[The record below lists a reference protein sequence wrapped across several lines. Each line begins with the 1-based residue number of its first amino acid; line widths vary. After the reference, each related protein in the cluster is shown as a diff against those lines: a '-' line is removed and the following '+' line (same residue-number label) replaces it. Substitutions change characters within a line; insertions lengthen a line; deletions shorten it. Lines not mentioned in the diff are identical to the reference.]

1 MKTVW
6 LSVGTALL
14 FISQAAVAGQH
25 SQRIQ
30 QNGITQHP
38 AIPAIPA
45 IANITTVTN
54 FRKSCTATEK
64 QPSTIRLQRRDSY
77 ARVVYRPCTGPARQP
92 DRDDCHAN
100 LGCCR

>member
-30 QNGITQHP
+30 QNGITQP
-38 AIPAIPA
+38 
-45 IANITTVTN
+45 
-54 FRKSCTATEK
+54 S
-64 QPSTIRLQRRDSY
+64 QPSQPSQLHHRKHHNCHKLQKILHS
-77 ARVVYRPCTGPARQP
+77 
-92 DRDDCHAN
+92 N
-100 LGCCR
+100 